1 MNSDELTSL
10 ICSFIFEK
18 KGYDIKTL
26 DVRNLTTMTDYFIIC
41 SADSDPQLRAIADHI
56 DTELKERG
64 IKVWHKEGMQSLN
77 WVLIDLVDVV
87 VHIFKP
93 ESRNFY
99 GLERLWGDAVITE
112 IKDKISSPTK

>member
-1 MNSDELTSL
+1 
-10 ICSFIFEK
+10 
-18 KGYDIKTL
+18 
-26 DVRNLTTMTDYFIIC
+26 
-41 SADSDPQLRAIADHI
+41 
-56 DTELKERG
+56 
-64 IKVWHKEGMQSLN
+64 MQSLN